1 LEELPTTRDG
11 LNQTPVERRERGD
24 KSALEALLSTIYEKK
39 ETESNKKL
47 AEIFAGFVTCYPLID
62 N

>member
-1 LEELPTTRDG
+1 
-11 LNQTPVERRERGD
+11 VERRERGD
-24 KSALEALLSTIYEKK
+24 KSAPVALLSTIYEKK

-47 AEIFAGFVTCYPLID
+47 AEILAGFISCYLVFD